1 MDPYRDSL
9 GLCPTCGFGLRT
21 FEGRRVCDG
30 CGGMLIATA
39 DFLDAI
45 VDLDGREVEVRTHD
59 EVAAKCPG
67 CGHALHRAELVVN
80 QRAVPPD
87 VSACADHGVW
97 FDAGVLEAVLAELSH
112 RASAR
117 KTMAPSRFV
126 PGWANASAF
135 RGGRLAHHA
144 PAARPSVHT
153 PLPSA
158 HTGRALACPECQA
171 PLVRSGMA
179 WICTAH
185 GALVEEVALDA
196 MIGEMTGSPWAVPA
210 WTNTAGTRKC
220 PACAAPMTVESLDG
234 VAVDRCAKDGLWLDP
249 GELETV
255 LARSS
260 ERGRK
265 SWVSRLFRRPG

>member
-1 MDPYRDSL
+1 
-9 GLCPTCGFGLRT
+9 
-21 FEGRRVCDG
+21 
-30 CGGMLIATA
+30 MLIARA

-45 VDLDGREVEVRTHD
+45 LDLDGREVEVRAHD

-117 KTMAPSRFV
+117 TTMTPSRFV

-196 MIGEMTGSPWAVPA
+196 MIGEMTGAPWAVPA

-220 PACAAPMTVESLDG
+220 PACAAPMTVESLGGRSLREGRD
-234 VAVDRCAKDGLWLDP
+234 V
-249 GELETV
+249 
-255 LARSS
+255 ARSRRARDRAREVVGARPQELGLPAIS
-260 ERGRK
+260 AAGLA
-265 SWVSRLFRRPG
+265 SRAICTCSLDGCLGGT